1 MKRMSRQL
9 IGWIDDAVPLQTVR
23 QSGMFR
29 SIHFWLLPTLVV
41 FLAIYGTI
49 GWNFIISLTDF
60 QGITLPAYEV
70 SNFDVETYVQLT
82 EDPTFWRAL
91 RNTVILMVVFPFA
104 CLSVG
109 IFLAIVVDQK
119 IRFENT
125 FRTIYL
131 LPFSL
136 SFVVTAKFW
145 LWMYNPEIGVVN
157 RILGYIGLDFL
168 ALNWLA
174 PKYKLWAVIAALVW
188 QFSGYTMVIYLAGL
202 RKIPT
207 AQYEAAKSDGASPL
221 TVYLRIIIPQ
231 LRASTVSAAIVLVV
245 FSLKAFDF
253 LYAMFRSFPGPT
265 ADILATMMYREAF
278 GSANWAYGSAI
289 AMVLFGLALVIVLP
303 YLYTE
308 YRRGAL

>member
-9 IGWIDDAVPLQTVR
+9 VGWIDDAVPLQTVR

-29 SIHFWLLPTLVV
+29 SIHFWLIPTLVV

-70 SNFDVETYVQLT
+70 SNFDVETYVQLA

-91 RNTVILMVVFPFA
+91 RNTVILMVVFPLA

-109 IFLAIVVDQK
+109 IFLAIIVDQK

-145 LWMYNPEIGVVN
+145 LWMYNPEIGVIN
-157 RILGYIGLDFL
+157 SILGYIGLDFL

-174 PKYKLWAVIAALVW
+174 PEYKLWAVMVALVW

>member
-1 MKRMSRQL
+1 MR
-9 IGWIDDAVPLQTVR
+9 WIRNATPVQTLR
-23 QSGMFR
+23 QSGMIR
-29 SIHFWLLPTLVV
+29 SIHFWLVPMLIV
-41 FLAIYGTI
+41 FLAVYGTI

-70 SNFDVETYVQLT
+70 SNFDLEMYTQLI
-82 EDPTFWRAL
+82 EDSTFWRAL
-91 RNTVILMVVFPFA
+91 RNTVILMVLFPLA

-109 IFLAIVVDQK
+109 IFLAIIVDQK

-145 LWMYNPEIGVVN
+145 LWMYNPEIGVIN
-157 RILGYIGLDFL
+157 SILGYFGLDFL

-174 PKYKLWAVIAALVW
+174 PEYRLWAVMIALVW
-188 QFSGYTMVIYLAGL
+188 QFSGYAMIIYLAGL

-207 AQYEAAKSDGASPL
+207 TQYEAAKSDGASSL

-231 LRASTVSAAIVLVV
+231 LRASTVSAAIVLIV
-245 FSLKAFDF
+245 FTLKAFDF

-278 GSANWAYGSAI
+278 ENANWAYGATI
-289 AMVLFGLALVIVLP
+289 AMVLFLLALVIVVP

>member
-1 MKRMSRQL
+1 MSRQL
-9 IGWIDDAVPLQTVR
+9 VGWIDDAVPLQTVR

-29 SIHFWLLPTLVV
+29 SIHFWLIPTLVV

-70 SNFDVETYVQLT
+70 SNFDVETYVQLA

-91 RNTVILMVVFPFA
+91 RNTVILMVVFPLA

-109 IFLAIVVDQK
+109 IFLAIIVDQK

-145 LWMYNPEIGVVN
+145 LWMYNPEIGVIN
-157 RILGYIGLDFL
+157 SILGYIGLDFL

-174 PKYKLWAVIAALVW
+174 PEYKLWAVMVALVW

>member
-91 RNTVILMVVFPFA
+91 RNTVILMVVFPLA

-109 IFLAIVVDQK
+109 IFLAIIVDQK